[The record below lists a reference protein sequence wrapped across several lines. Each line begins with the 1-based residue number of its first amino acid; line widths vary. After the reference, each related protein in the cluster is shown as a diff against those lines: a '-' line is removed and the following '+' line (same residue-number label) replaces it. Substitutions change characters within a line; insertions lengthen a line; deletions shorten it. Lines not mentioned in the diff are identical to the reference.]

1 MDEVHRNILRK
12 KRMLISQNISEGV
25 LEKIIS
31 FLVEEDIFTIKHT
44 GDKINLPKPSK
55 RVEKLLDLLPK
66 RGREAFQSFK
76 NALKTVDMGDLLS
89 DELQE
94 TGEVPTIPKLI
105 KFSLASVAGSYSDLC
120 ADQ

>member
-1 MDEVHRNILRK
+1 MEYFINQVARGPQLEEWIITITMDEEHRSILRK
-12 KRMLISQNISEGV
+12 KRMLISQNISEDI

-31 FLVEEDIFTIKHT
+31 FLVEEDIFSIKDT
-44 GDKINLPKPSK
+44 GDIIHLPKPSK

-76 NALKTVDMGDLLS
+76 NALKIVDMADLLT

-94 TGEVPTIPKLI
+94 TG
-105 KFSLASVAGSYSDLC
+105 SY
-120 ADQ
+120 Q